1 MATSSG
7 FVPVRQLVLVDLLSM
22 VLGVRPGERAV
33 VAVDTASA
41 GGTAR
46 LCAELRAL
54 AAHVGGREMRTLAL
68 DDTEVHSAE
77 ALVTLF
83 RAGDPIGP
91 AMDAGEGSGAG
102 ESAGSSPTA
111 PDAVLLVA
119 GARLLRPALAAR
131 WDASVYVE
139 TEPSDAAAE
148 HLYREQAPEH
158 QATWVL
164 DNRRQAAPTLTY
176 GAVVEE

>member
-1 MATSSG
+1 MSSG

-33 VAVDTASA
+33 VAVDTAAES
-41 GGTAR
+41 GTFH

-54 AAHVGGREMRTLAL
+54 AAHVGGRELRTLGL
-68 DDTEVHSAE
+68 SEVDAGPRDG
-77 ALVTLF
+77 LLRRF
-83 RAGDPIGP
+83 RAGEPFV
-91 AMDAGEGSGAG
+91 ASMDERRGRTVEP
-102 ESAGSSPTA
+102 ERDWHPT

-119 GARLLRPALAAR
+119 GSFLLRPALATR

-139 TEPSDAAAE
+139 TEVTGSAAE
-148 HLYREQAPEH
+148 HLYREQVPEQ

-164 DNRRQAAPTLTY
+164 DNRRQGAPTLTY
-176 GAVVEE
+176 GAIVDP